1 MGIGHKALAFVGAF
15 NNQSVPTIEIKLVS
29 KEKSWYE
36 KKFCIDGAVCM
47 FDFCLM

>member
-15 NNQSVPTIEIKLVS
+15 NYQSVPTIEIELVS

-36 KKFCIDGAVCM
+36 KTFCIDGAVCS
-47 FDFCLM
+47 FNFCFV